1 MTAVTITA
9 TEDTPYGFSPADFGL
24 VDPASDSTKFLR
36 LYQLPSTG
44 TLLLN
49 GIPLMLPYS
58 PANASIDIA
67 YSDISKLTWIPYA
80 NASGAQ
86 QGVMNYVNVLNA
98 DGTFVAVHD
107 LSFNVTGVNDAPV
120 LREHLP
126 GSTLTGETEVRANS
140 IHAGYQDNSSIA
152 ALANG
157 DIVETWTGYYQA
169 PDGKEGGVFMRIRNA
184 DGTWKA
190 GEVLVNTSTDYS
202 QTQSMVAALKGGG
215 WVVTWTSSENTGIAE
230 VFSQAYNA
238 DGTKMGGETQVN
250 TFAPYDQKNQH
261 VAALSDGGWI
271 VTWESFGQDAN
282 GYGIYARIY
291 DAAGIP
297 ESGEIQ
303 INTVATGQEWQPA
316 VAELADGRIVIA
328 WKGSKYP
335 NFAVNVDTIQ
345 FQVLNANGTKYGPE
359 MLVSNVGNGGHS
371 PEVCASPDGGWIV
384 AWGGPGSVLLQAYHA
399 SGAKKG
405 AEITVASGINTESD
419 YVNEDVSIAVL
430 ANGYYVVAWVQS
442 LMGGKNEIH
451 QQVFNE
457 NLVKIGEETVVN
469 TLEADQNSPVTV
481 VALADGGWM
490 ISWAAIGS
498 GDAGRD
504 VYHRTY
510 HLQEKEL
517 TATIGSPFEF
527 KIPVGAFVDPEGASL
542 TFSLQPGAA
551 AALPGWLSID
561 PATGTL
567 SGTPPA
573 GADSAILVKITASD
587 GVLSN
592 SDTFTINVV
601 NVNGAP
607 SGADK
612 TISINE
618 DAAHKFSSADFGYS
632 DVNGHVLSAVVITT
646 LPASGTLTLDGST
659 VTTGASVSAANLTKL
674 TWTPAADFSGNAQFT
689 FQVVDDGGT
698 ANGGKNTDAT
708 PNTITFSVAP
718 VNDAPYASGDLISV
732 SEDTT
737 NALDAGAFLF
747 SDPDDNPANGFAAAI
762 IGAFTGKGKL
772 ELSGVAVTAGQRV
785 EAADFGN
792 LVFTP
797 DSNDFGINYATLTF
811 KAVDDGGTANGG
823 VDTAE
828 SDGIIIF
835 NVADVVDIFTGTAAR
850 NVLTGTAGRDTF
862 NAKAGND
869 RLSGHAGIDTFV
881 FKTGYDRDLITD
893 FDARGADHD
902 ILNLRGLK
910 SITSFADLKKNHAE
924 QSGKDVVID
933 GLGGD
938 IITLAGVSLKDLDNG
953 DFLF

>member
-1 MTAVTITA
+1 MMTAVTITA
-9 TEDTPYGFSPADFGL
+9 TEDMPYGFSLADFGL
-24 VDPASDSTKFLR
+24 VDPASDSSKFLR

-44 TLLLN
+44 TLMLN

-80 NASGAQ
+80 NATGT
-86 QGVMNYVNVLNA
+86 QGFMNYANVLNA
-98 DGTFVAVHD
+98 DGTIVAVHD

-140 IHAGYQDNSSIA
+140 IQAGYQDNSSIA

-169 PDGKEGGVFMRIRNA
+169 PDGKEGGVFMRVRNA
-184 DGTWKA
+184 DGTWKS
-190 GEVLVNTSTDYS
+190 GEVLVNTSTEFS
-202 QTQSMVAALKGGG
+202 QSQSMVAALKGGG
-215 WVVTWTSSENTGIAE
+215 WVVTWTSSEDTGIAE

-250 TFAPYDQKNQH
+250 THLPGDQKNQH

-271 VTWESFGQDAN
+271 VTWESFGQDGN

-291 DAAGIP
+291 DAAGNP

-303 INTVATGQEWQPA
+303 INTVTSGQEWQPA

-335 NFAVNVDTIQ
+335 NFEDPVPTIQ
-345 FQVLNANGTKYGPE
+345 FQVLNANGTKSGPE
-359 MLVSNVGNGGHS
+359 MLVTKTSNGGHS
-371 PEVCASPDGGWIV
+371 PEVCASPEGGWIV

-399 SGAKKG
+399 NGAKKG

-469 TLEADQNSPVTV
+469 TLEADENSPVTV

-490 ISWAAIGS
+490 TSWTAIGT
-498 GDAGRD
+498 GAEGRD
-504 VYHRTY
+504 IYHRTY

-527 KIPVGAFVDPEGASL
+527 QIPVGAFVDPEGDSL
-542 TFSLQPGAA
+542 THSLQSGSAA
-551 AALPGWLSID
+551 SLPGWLSID

-587 GVLSN
+587 GVLSK

-601 NVNGAP
+601 NVNSAP
-607 SGADK
+607 SGADNI
-612 TISINE
+612 ISINE
-618 DAAHKFSSADFGYS
+618 DAAHTFSVADFGFS
-632 DVNGHVLSAVVITT
+632 DVNGHALSAVVITT
-646 LPASGTLTLDGST
+646 TPGPGIMKLDGAT
-659 VTTGASVSAANLTKL
+659 VTAGTTVSADNLGKL
-674 TWTPAADFSGNAQFT
+674 TWTPAAEFAGKAQFT

-698 ANGGKNTDAT
+698 SNGGQNTDQSA
-708 PNTITFSVAP
+708 NTITFSVAP
-718 VNDAPYASGDLISV
+718 VNDAPIADGDLIAV
-732 SEDTT
+732 KEDTAK
-737 NALDAGAFLF
+737 ALDATAFLF
-747 SDPDDNPANGFAAAI
+747 SDSRDNPENGFAAVI
-762 IGAFTGKGKL
+762 IGAFTGKGKF
-772 ELSGVAVTAGQRV
+772 ELSGLAVTAGQRV

-797 DSNDFGINYATLTF
+797 DSNDFGSTYATLTF

-828 SDGIIIF
+828 SDGIITF
-835 NVADVVDIFTGTAAR
+835 NVADVVDIFNGTAAK
-850 NVLTGTAGRDTF
+850 NVLTGTAGRDIF

-869 RLSGHAGIDTFV
+869 RISGLAGIDTFV

-910 SITSFADLKKNHAE
+910 SITSFADFKKNHAE

-938 IITLAGVSLKDLDNG
+938 IITLAGVSLKDLDKG